1 MSIFWR
7 KIEKSLDGC
16 PIRNAENRQIEQ
28 FREKERTAPPGKV
41 KLLQSVDFYGILIC
55 RKDAVLQ
62 VQRSCFPPR
71 CHCSCHRQ
79 EEVQFFV
86 ILLTVRMFLHENLR
100 EDSTMEILNT
110 VIALLGLLATVI
122 LGTAKITWTIAQV
135 FFRDMHHARHYI
147 KK

>member
-1 MSIFWR
+1 M
-7 KIEKSLDGC
+7 
-16 PIRNAENRQIEQ
+16 
-28 FREKERTAPPGKV
+28 RTAPFLIFIIDVSTQIV
-41 KLLQSVDFYGILIC
+41 KHRKALLSVGFYGILNG
-55 RKDAVLQ
+55 RKGAVLQ

-135 FFRDMHHARHYI
+135 FFRDMHHAKHYI